1 METLGGIMINK
12 YKFTSTGAAKEIE
25 VGFEPDTI
33 EVFNATKFAT
43 DDAIAKSYFHKG
55 MSAGTALNDITA
67 NDALVRSISAT
78 DGFTVTANSSF
89 SSNQSAISGIT
100 KANPAVVTVAST
112 SGWTTGDVVRL
123 KNVAGMTNVNNV
135 DYKIVVI
142 DGTTFSLTDMNGNAI
157 DSSAFEAYVAA
168 ADDAAVNLSLKVV
181 DNGGYK
187 ITLGTD
193 VVGANND
200 VMYVECR
207 KAYINENV

>member
-1 METLGGIMINK
+1 MINK

-43 DDAIAKSYFHKG
+43 DTAIAKSYFHKG
-55 MSAGTALNDITA
+55 MSAGTALNDITSD
-67 NDALVRSISAT
+67 NALVRSISAT
-78 DGFTVTANSSF
+78 NGFTVTASSSF

-142 DGTTFSLTDMNGNAI
+142 NGTTFSLQDMNGNAI
-157 DSSAFEAYVAA
+157 DSSAFSDYVAA

-193 VVGANND
+193 VVGVNND

-207 KAYINENV
+207 KAYINQNV

>member
-1 METLGGIMINK
+1 MINK

-43 DDAIAKSYFHKG
+43 DDAVAKSYFHKG
-55 MSAGTALNDITA
+55 MSAGTALNEITT
-67 NDALVRSISAT
+67 NDELVRSISAT
-78 DGFTVTANSSF
+78 NGFTVSSSSSY
-89 SSNQSAISGIT
+89 SSNQSAVSGIT

-142 DGTTFSLTDMNGNAI
+142 DGTTFSLQDMNGNAI
-157 DSSAFEAYVAA
+157 DSSAFEDYVAS

-187 ITLGTD
+187 VSLGTD
-193 VVGANND
+193 VCGADGD
-200 VMYVECR
+200 VLFVSCT
-207 KAYINENV
+207 KAFINENV